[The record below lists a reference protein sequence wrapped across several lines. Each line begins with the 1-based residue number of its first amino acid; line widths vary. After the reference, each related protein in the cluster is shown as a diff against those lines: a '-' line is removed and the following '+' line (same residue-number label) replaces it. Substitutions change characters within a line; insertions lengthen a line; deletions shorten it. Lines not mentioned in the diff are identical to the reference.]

1 MSSLAAFKKL
11 PGLEKASDEEIEA
24 VRDEMYAAAE
34 LVVRLAIRSAQRPK
48 EAECHSTQL
57 SIVESPQ

>member
-1 MSSLAAFKKL
+1 MLPYAIFKNL
-11 PGLEKASDEEIEA
+11 PGVEEATEEEIEA

-34 LVVRLAIRSAQRPK
+34 LVVKMAIRAAQHPK